1 MPTIIVL
8 LSNTLLDLIAI
19 SHLIKIVYPQHWRS
33 TLQEDFKKKR
43 TRQFQLNPF
52 PSPIRAKMI
61 WSIYKVKLLLTPK
74 TNFPKIL
81 SASQISLHA
90 FVE

>member
-43 TRQFQLNPF
+43 TRQF
-52 PSPIRAKMI
+52 
-61 WSIYKVKLLLTPK
+61 
-74 TNFPKIL
+74 
-81 SASQISLHA
+81 
-90 FVE
+90 

>member
-33 TLQEDFKKKR
+33 TLQEDFKKKKNSAIL
-43 TRQFQLNPF
+43 TKSLPF
-52 PSPIRAKMI
+52 PDTCQNDL
-61 WSIYKVKLLLTPK
+61 VDL
-74 TNFPKIL
+74 
-81 SASQISLHA
+81 
-90 FVE
+90 